1 MKPMRL
7 APRFQVAAVS
17 HVGRRQNNEDFHR
30 VLHLALPQGNLIL
43 LAVAD
48 GMGGMEAGEWAS
60 KVAIEALS
68 EAARAYA
75 EHLKAGRPAVGLKR
89 VMEKAF
95 TLAQRRVEK
104 EAEKPGRQGMGT
116 TLTALLYADWL
127 KEGVVG
133 HIGDSRAYLFGP
145 RGLRRLTEDHSW
157 VAERLREGVLTPTE
171 AERHP
176 YRHVLTR
183 ALGLPEARFDL
194 LEVRL
199 APGEGVLLATDGL
212 YGLVPEEEWRLG
224 KDLQGSL
231 EALVAEALRRGGD
244 DNLTAVALR
253 VE

>member
-1 MKPMRL
+1 
-7 APRFQVAAVS
+7 
-17 HVGRRQNNEDFHR
+17 
-30 VLHLALPQGNLIL
+30 
-43 LAVAD
+43 
-48 GMGGMEAGEWAS
+48 
-60 KVAIEALS
+60 
-68 EAARAYA
+68 
-75 EHLKAGRPAVGLKR
+75 
-89 VMEKAF
+89 MEKAL

-104 EAEKPGRQGMGT
+104 EAEKPGRKGMGT
-116 TLTALLYADWL
+116 TLTAFLYADWL
-127 KEGVVG
+127 KEGALG

-157 VAERLREGVLTPTE
+157 VAERLKEGVLTRTE

-176 YRHVLTR
+176 YRNVLTR

-199 APGEGVLLATDGL
+199 APGEGVLLVTDGL

-244 DNLTAVALR
+244 DNVTAVALR

>member
-17 HVGRRQNNEDFHR
+17 HAGCRQNNEDFHR
-30 VLHLALPQGNLIL
+30 VLHLSLPQGNLFL

-48 GMGGMEAGEWAS
+48 GMGGTEAGEWAS

-68 EAARAYA
+68 EAARAYG
-75 EHLKAGRPAVGLKR
+75 EHLKEGRPAVGLKR
-89 VMEKAF
+89 VMEKAL

-104 EAEKPGRQGMGT
+104 EAAKPGRKGMGT

-127 KEGVVG
+127 KEGVLG

-145 RGLRRLTEDHSW
+145 RGFRRLTEDHSW
-157 VAERLREGVLTPTE
+157 VAERLKEGLLTRTE

-176 YRHVLTR
+176 YRNLLTR

-199 APGEGVLLATDGL
+199 APGEGVLLVTDGL
-212 YGLVPEEEWRLG
+212 YGLVPEEAWRLG

-244 DNLTAVALR
+244 DNVTAVALR

>member
-1 MKPMRL
+1 MDGMRL

-30 VLHLALPQGNLIL
+30 VLRLEVPPGNLLL

-68 EAARAYA
+68 QAARAYA
-75 EHLKAGRPAVGLKR
+75 EHLKGGRSAVGLPR

-95 TLAQRRVEK
+95 TLAQRRVEG
-104 EAEKPGRQGMGT
+104 EAERLGKRGMGT

-133 HIGDSRAYLFGP
+133 HIGDSRAYRFGP
-145 RGLRRLTEDHSW
+145 QGLSRLTEDHSW
-157 VAERLREGVLTPTE
+157 VAERVREGVLTPTE

-194 LEVRL
+194 LPVRL
-199 APGEGVLLATDGL
+199 LPGEGVLLVTDGL
-212 YGLVPEEEWRLG
+212 YGLLPEEEWLLG

-244 DNLTAVALR
+244 DNITAVALR

>member
-1 MKPMRL
+1 MRL
-7 APRFQVAAVS
+7 APRFSVAAVS

-30 VLHLALPQGNLIL
+30 VLRLEVPQGNLLL

-68 EAARAYA
+68 QAVAAYA
-75 EHLKAGRPAVGLKR
+75 EHLRTGRPTVGLLR

-95 TLAQRRVEK
+95 QLAQKRVGK
-104 EAEKPGRQGMGT
+104 EAEKPGRNGMGT
-116 TLTALLYADWL
+116 TLTAFLYADWL

-133 HIGDSRAYLFGP
+133 HIGDSRAYHLAHG
-145 RGLRRLTEDHSW
+145 GLRRLTEDHSW
-157 VAERLREGVLTPTE
+157 VAERLKEGVLTPAE

-176 YRHVLTR
+176 YRNVLTR

-194 LEVRL
+194 KMVHL

-212 YGLVPEEEWRLG
+212 YGLVPEEEWVMG
-224 KDLQGSL
+224 KDLQASL
-231 EALVAEALRRGGD
+231 EGLLSEALRRGGG
-244 DNLTAVALR
+244 DNITAVALR

>member
-1 MKPMRL
+1 MRL
-7 APRFQVAAVS
+7 APRFSVAAVS

-30 VLHLALPQGNLIL
+30 VLRLEVPQGNLLL

-48 GMGGMEAGEWAS
+48 GMGGLEAGEWAS

-68 EAARAYA
+68 EAVRAYA
-75 EHLKAGRPAVGLKR
+75 EHLRTGRPAVGLPK

-95 TLAQRRVEK
+95 ALAQKRVEK
-104 EAEKPGRQGMGT
+104 EAEKPGRKGMGT
-116 TLTALLYADWL
+116 TLTAFLYADWL

-133 HIGDSRAYLFGP
+133 HIGDSRAYLLGLG
-145 RGLRRLTEDHSW
+145 GLRRLTEDHSW
-157 VAERLREGVLTPTE
+157 VAERLKEGILTPTE

-194 LEVRL
+194 IPVRL

-212 YGLVPEEEWRLG
+212 YGLVPEVEWKLG

-231 EALVAEALRRGGD
+231 EALLAEALRRGGD
-244 DNLTAVALR
+244 DNVTAVALR

>member
-1 MKPMRL
+1 MRL
-7 APRFQVAAVS
+7 APRFSVAAVS

-30 VLHLALPQGNLIL
+30 VLRLEVPQGNLLL

-60 KVAIEALS
+60 KLAIEALS
-68 EAARAYA
+68 EAARTYA
-75 EHLKAGRPAVGLKR
+75 EHLRSGRPAVGLAR

-95 TLAQRRVEK
+95 QLAQRRVEK
-104 EAEKPGRQGMGT
+104 EAEKPGRKGMGT

-133 HIGDSRAYLFGP
+133 HIGDSRAYHFGP

-157 VAERLREGVLTPTE
+157 VAERVREGVLTPTE

-176 YRHVLTR
+176 YRNVLTR

-199 APGEGVLLATDGL
+199 APGEGVLLVTDGL
-212 YGLVPEEEWRLG
+212 YGLVPEEEWLLG

-244 DNLTAVALR
+244 DNVTAVALR

>member
-1 MKPMRL
+1 MGPMRL
-7 APRFQVAAVS
+7 APRLQVAAVS

-30 VLHLALPQGNLIL
+30 VLRLEVPPGHLFL

-68 EAARAYA
+68 EAVRAYA
-75 EHLKAGRPAVGLKR
+75 EHLKGGRPAVGLPR

-95 TLAQRRVEK
+95 ALAQRRVEK
-104 EAEKPGRQGMGT
+104 EAEKPGRRGMGT
-116 TLTALLYADWL
+116 TLTAFLYADWL

-133 HIGDSRAYLFGP
+133 HIGDSRAYLLG
-145 RGLRRLTEDHSW
+145 RGGLRRLTEDHSW
-157 VAERLREGVLTPTE
+157 VAERLKEGVLTPTE

-176 YRHVLTR
+176 YRNVLTR

-194 LEVRL
+194 LPVHL
-199 APGEGVLLATDGL
+199 APGEGVLLVTDGL
-212 YGLVPEEEWRLG
+212 YGLVPEEEWRLER
-224 KDLQGSL
+224 DLQGSL
-231 EALVAEALRRGGD
+231 EALLSEALRRGGD
-244 DNLTAVALR
+244 DNITAVALR

>member
-17 HVGRRQNNEDFHR
+17 HVGRRRDNEDFHR
-30 VLHLALPQGNLIL
+30 VLHLSLPQGNLFL
-43 LAVAD
+43 LVVAD
-48 GMGGMEAGEWAS
+48 GMGGLEAGEWAS

-68 EAARAYA
+68 EAARAYG
-75 EHLKAGRPAVGLKR
+75 EHLKEGRPAVGLKR
-89 VMEKAF
+89 VMEKAL

-104 EAEKPGRQGMGT
+104 EAEKPGRKGMGT

-127 KEGVVG
+127 KEGALG

-157 VAERLREGVLTPTE
+157 VAERLKEGLLTRTE

-176 YRHVLTR
+176 YRNVLTR
-183 ALGLPEARFDL
+183 AVGLSEARFDL

-199 APGEGVLLATDGL
+199 APGEGVLLVTDGL

-244 DNLTAVALR
+244 DNVTAVALR

>member
-1 MKPMRL
+1 MEAMRL
-7 APRFQVAAVS
+7 APRFQVAAAS

-30 VLHLALPQGNLIL
+30 VLRLEVPPGYLLL

-60 KVAIEALS
+60 KLAIEALS

-75 EHLKAGRPAVGLKR
+75 EHLRGGRPAVGLSR

-95 TLAQRRVEK
+95 ALAQRRVER
-104 EAEKPGRQGMGT
+104 EAEKPGRRGMGT
-116 TLTALLYADWL
+116 TLTAFLYADWL

-145 RGLRRLTEDHSW
+145 PGFRRLTEDHSW
-157 VAERLREGVLTPTE
+157 VAERLKEGVLTPTE

-183 ALGLPEARFDL
+183 ALGLPEARVDL
-194 LEVRL
+194 KGVRL
-199 APGEGVLLATDGL
+199 SPGEGVLLVTDGL
-212 YGLVPEEEWRLG
+212 YGLVPEEEWTLG

-231 EALVAEALRRGGD
+231 EALLSEALRRGGD
-244 DNLTAVALR
+244 DNVTAVALR

>member
-1 MKPMRL
+1 MRL

-30 VLHLALPQGNLIL
+30 VLHLSLPQGNLFL

-48 GMGGMEAGEWAS
+48 GMGGLEAGEWAS

-68 EAARAYA
+68 EAARAYG
-75 EHLKAGRPAVGLKR
+75 EYLKEGRPAVGLKR
-89 VMEKAF
+89 VMEKAL

-104 EAEKPGRQGMGT
+104 EAEKPGRKGMGT

-127 KEGVVG
+127 KEGVLG

-145 RGLRRLTEDHSW
+145 GGLRRLTEDHSW
-157 VAERLREGVLTPTE
+157 VAERLKEGVLTRTE

-176 YRHVLTR
+176 YRNVLTR

-194 LEVRL
+194 QEVRL
-199 APGEGVLLATDGL
+199 APGEGVLLVTDGL

-244 DNLTAVALR
+244 DNVTAVALR

>member
-1 MKPMRL
+1 MRL

-17 HVGRRQNNEDFHR
+17 HVGRRRNNEDFHR
-30 VLHLALPQGNLIL
+30 GLRLEVPQGNLFL

-68 EAARAYA
+68 EAVRAYA
-75 EHLKAGRPAVGLKR
+75 EHLKGGRPAVGLPR

-95 TLAQRRVEK
+95 ALAQRRVEK
-104 EAEKPGRQGMGT
+104 EAQKPGRKGMGT
-116 TLTALLYADWL
+116 TLTAFLYADWL

-133 HIGDSRAYLFGP
+133 HIGDSRAYHLVRG
-145 RGLRRLTEDHSW
+145 GLRRLTEDHSW
-157 VAERLREGVLTPTE
+157 VAERLKEGILTPAE

-176 YRHVLTR
+176 YRNVLTR

-194 LEVRL
+194 KAVHL

-212 YGLVPEEEWRLG
+212 YGLLPEEEWVLG
-224 KDLQGSL
+224 KDLQASL
-231 EALVAEALRRGGD
+231 EGLLSEALRRGGD
-244 DNLTAVALR
+244 DNITAVALR

>member
-1 MKPMRL
+1 
-7 APRFQVAAVS
+7 VAAVS

-30 VLHLALPQGNLIL
+30 VLHFSLPQGNLFL

-48 GMGGMEAGEWAS
+48 GMGGLEAGEWAS

-68 EAARAYA
+68 EAARAYG
-75 EHLKAGRPAVGLKR
+75 EHLKEGRPAVGLKR
-89 VMEKAF
+89 VMEKAL

-104 EAEKPGRQGMGT
+104 EAEKPGRKGMGT

-145 RGLRRLTEDHSW
+145 GGLRRLTEDHSW
-157 VAERLREGVLTPTE
+157 VAERLKERVLTKTE

-176 YRHVLTR
+176 YRNVLTR

-194 LEVRL
+194 VEVRL
-199 APGEGVLLATDGL
+199 APGEGVLLVTDGL
-212 YGLVPEEEWRLG
+212 YGLVPEEEWQLG

-231 EALVAEALRRGGD
+231 EALVSEALRRGGD
-244 DNLTAVALR
+244 DNVTAVALK
-253 VE
+253 VA

>member
-1 MKPMRL
+1 MRL
-7 APRFQVAAVS
+7 APRFSVAAVS

-30 VLHLALPQGNLIL
+30 VLRLEVPQGNLLL

-48 GMGGMEAGEWAS
+48 GMGGLEAGEWAS

-68 EAARAYA
+68 EAVRAYA
-75 EHLKAGRPAVGLKR
+75 EHLRTGRPAVGLPK

-104 EAEKPGRQGMGT
+104 EAEKPGRKGMGT
-116 TLTALLYADWL
+116 TLTAFLYADWL

-133 HIGDSRAYLFGP
+133 HIGDSRAYLM
-145 RGLRRLTEDHSW
+145 GLGGLKRLTEDHSW
-157 VAERLREGVLTPTE
+157 VAERLKEGVLTSTE

-194 LEVRL
+194 VPVRL

-212 YGLVPEEEWRLG
+212 YGLVPEEEWVLG

-231 EALVAEALRRGGD
+231 EALLAEALRRGGD
-244 DNLTAVALR
+244 DNVTAVALR